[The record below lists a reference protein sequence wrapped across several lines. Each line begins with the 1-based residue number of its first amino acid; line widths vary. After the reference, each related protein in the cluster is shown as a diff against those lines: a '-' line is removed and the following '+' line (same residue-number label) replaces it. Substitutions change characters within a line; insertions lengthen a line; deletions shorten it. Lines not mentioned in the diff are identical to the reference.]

1 MLTQG
6 PIIHLT
12 MIVFLKG
19 TETDTAAGSKASPP
33 DYHTTV
39 HLDDV
44 GLVVFPF
51 LHHSHG
57 LLLSSPFEHTLL
69 KENIS
74 NVCRDGLIHSIT
86 DWTPTQSDE
95 SVVLWFLKST
105 EPIN

>member
-19 TETDTAAGSKASPP
+19 TETDMATGSKASPP
-33 DYHTTV
+33 NYHITI
-39 HLDDV
+39 HFDDV
-44 GLVVFPF
+44 CLVELHF
-51 LHHSHG
+51 LRHRHG
-57 LLLSSPFEHTLL
+57 LLLSSLFEHTLVE
-69 KENIS
+69 ENIS